1 MALARAAHGTLAE
14 GEGLIILLT
23 KVPVFSV
30 ALCRHV

>member
-1 MALARAAHGTLAE
+1 MAFARAADGALAE

-30 ALCRHV
+30 APCRHV